1 MLITTMFAMAL
12 VAAPAP
18 VDVKAARTAYSGCL
32 RAFTDKSIADKMTL
46 DAFKAAMADQ
56 CKAEAEDYRLATLA
70 NDRKF
75 GMSAKESQ
83 ANYEQDIADYHAQF
97 VDYFEAA
104 GGK

>member
-12 VAAPAP
+12 IAAPAP

-32 RAFTDKSIADKMTL
+32 RAFADKSAKDKMTL
-46 DAFKAAMADQ
+46 DAFKAALADQ

-70 NDRKF
+70 NDRKY

-83 ANYEQDIADYHAQF
+83 ANYEQDIADYHDQF
-97 VDYFEAA
+97 VDYFSAVA
-104 GGK
+104 GN